1 MSSLCYKVILDVAVK
16 AAISAGELLLDGAS
30 RPFSVSYKGER
41 NLVTEMDK
49 KAETLIV
56 DILHKEFPDHD
67 IIAEEGGGQNNNS
80 LWCWY
85 IDPIDGTTN
94 YVRRFPIYCVS
105 IGLEHNGELVIGV
118 VYQPVLKELFTAQLG
133 CGAFLNGEKLKVSS
147 VASMNEAVLATG
159 FPYTVKQNPDL
170 YLARFRGFMLD
181 SLAIRRAGSAA
192 LDLCYVAAGRFDGF
206 WESNL
211 APWDMAAGVL
221 MVTEAGGE
229 VTDFLGGKDFLT
241 KGEIIASNKI
251 IHNSMKEVLA
261 KA

>member
-1 MSSLCYKVILDVAVK
+1 MKSTCQKTFLKIAEK
-16 AAISAGELLLDGAS
+16 AALSSGKLLLDGAR
-30 RPFSVSYKGER
+30 RPFSISYKGER

-49 KAETLIV
+49 KAEELIV
-56 DILHKEFPDHD
+56 ETIHKEFPDHD
-67 IIAEEGGGQNNNS
+67 IIAEEGGGQNNNAP
-80 LWCWY
+80 WRWY

-94 YVRRFPIYCVS
+94 YSRGFPIYCVS
-105 IGLEHNGELVIGV
+105 IGLEHEEELVVGV
-118 VYQPVLKELFTAQLG
+118 VYQPVLNELFTAQLG
-133 CGAFLNGEKLKVSS
+133 CGAFLNGERLKVSS
-147 VASMNEAVLATG
+147 VSSMKETLLATG

-170 YLARFRGFMLD
+170 YLARFRAFMLD
-181 SLAIRRAGSAA
+181 TLAIRRAGSAA

-229 VTDFLGGKDFLT
+229 VTDFYGGKDFLT

-251 IHNSMKEVLA
+251 IHASMKEVLA